1 MFQKLNLNRKYIE
14 LASFEVI
21 HEYYT
26 AKNIPN
32 LDFSPSEETAK
43 FLRDYKLI
51 AKQIDSKIS
60 ILQEVINYEDTW
72 KPRISIEGNKI
83 LSFYLNFNDKIFQTK
98 SNIPFHAT
106 KDKKFGIVYKE
117 PKSYNLEKL
126 TIYNYI
132 SGSFPTYLFVNEK
145 NINIL
150 CNNQLLHEN
159 GITHDEINN
168 IDIKSGLYEINLNND
183 RKIEFLWSKEKID
196 ADGFIGF
203 EISQQMDQNYKML
216 IPSREIHWQYILNTK
231 YLDNLDD
238 CSIIDEKQ
246 MISFEAKNELTPQSN
261 SATFVSISPI
271 LLKENYQNNLTL
283 EKAGEKVLKLPF
295 PELKNLTF
303 DKEDVKKRVNKYFLT
318 TYVDL

>member
-14 LASFEVI
+14 LASFEVN
-21 HEYYT
+21 HAYYT

-32 LDFSPSEETAK
+32 LGFSPSEETAK

-132 SGSFPTYLFVNEK
+132 SGSFPTHLFVNEK

-150 CNNQLLHEN
+150 CNNQLVYEN
-159 GITHDEINN
+159 GITRDEINN

-216 IPSREIHWQYILNTK
+216 IPSREIHWQYILNSK

-246 MISFEAKNELTPQSN
+246 IISFEAKNELTPQSN

>member
-132 SGSFPTYLFVNEK
+132 SGSFPTHLFVNEK

-183 RKIEFLWSKEKID
+183 KKIEFLWSKEKID

-231 YLDNLDD
+231 YLDNLDG

-246 MISFEAKNELTPQSN
+246 IISFEAKNKLTPQSN
-261 SATFVSISPI
+261 SATFVSNSPI
-271 LLKENYQNNLTL
+271 LLKENYQNN
-283 EKAGEKVLKLPF
+283 
-295 PELKNLTF
+295 
-303 DKEDVKKRVNKYFLT
+303 
-318 TYVDL
+318 

>member
-132 SGSFPTYLFVNEK
+132 SGSFPTHLFVNEK

-183 RKIEFLWSKEKID
+183 KKIEFLWSKEKID

-303 DKEDVKKRVNKYFLT
+303 EKEDVKKRVNKYLLT